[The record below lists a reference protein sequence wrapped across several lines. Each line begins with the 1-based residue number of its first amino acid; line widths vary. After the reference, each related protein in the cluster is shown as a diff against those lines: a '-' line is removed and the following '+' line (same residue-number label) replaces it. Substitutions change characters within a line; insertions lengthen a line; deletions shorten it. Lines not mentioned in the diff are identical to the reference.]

1 MHAPLRASTT
11 VSSLIRRPV
20 QRRSPVTSNGSP
32 DRSSLQLIRGRTSV
46 LRTNT
51 IGTYHSRELLTM
63 KSYSRSFLTAAAAA
77 LSRADGDGCSFIRPC
92 SGFRIHSLTE
102 SRLGSSPTHSS
113 VAASKRTLSNLQM
126 VDSLSMETALSIED
140 ASGEILSVT
149 STPSSSFAVIK
160 VGEEDVSLPDLM
172 ELTADG
178 IGSTD
183 GTVPIV
189 KEDKVELADAL
200 FKASKM
206 RSEAK
211 KSSGNGALY
220 DENP

>member
-63 KSYSRSFLTAAAAA
+63 KPYSRSFLTAAAAA

-92 SGFRIHSLTE
+92 SGFRIHPERSLTE

-206 RSEAK
+206 RSAAK
-211 KSSGNGALY
+211 KSSGNGALI
-220 DENP
+220 

>member
-1 MHAPLRASTT
+1 
-11 VSSLIRRPV
+11 
-20 QRRSPVTSNGSP
+20 
-32 DRSSLQLIRGRTSV
+32 
-46 LRTNT
+46 
-51 IGTYHSRELLTM
+51 
-63 KSYSRSFLTAAAAA
+63 
-77 LSRADGDGCSFIRPC
+77 
-92 SGFRIHSLTE
+92 
-102 SRLGSSPTHSS
+102 
-113 VAASKRTLSNLQM
+113 M

-206 RSEAK
+206 RSAAK
-211 KSSGNGALY
+211 KSSGNGALI
-220 DENP
+220 